1 VSSGYKFNTFL
12 LATIYP
18 ASVNN
23 VNPEKDVLSLVL
35 GVDISPI
42 PCPCISSISIPH
54 PPRFHL
60 WYRSPHT
67 YNCRS
72 QLTSPIVQDDD
83 YILNLPYA
91 RYLGFLDEDTDIVIF
106 KNIRYAAS
114 PENQNRW
121 KKPQPPQ
128 HIDDLQDGYEGGT
141 CYQAFPG
148 WMGHV
153 VPSLHHSPYFSLVLL
168 WHWLTLGT
176 EAQCTAL
183 REGVD
188 GRIDFPCRGSRWRS
202 MRRRIVCSLMFTS
215 LGRRS
220 TPPPTP
226 SPSFSGFMVAVM
238 VFCLIP
244 VSLLTHSF
252 WIKGCLFRDT
262 PDNCLE

>member
-1 VSSGYKFNTFL
+1 M
-12 LATIYP
+12 
-18 ASVNN
+18 NN
-23 VNPEKDVLSLVL
+23 VNPDKDVLSLVL
-35 GVDISPI
+35 GVDISLI
-42 PCPCISSISIPH
+42 PCPCISCISIPH

-60 WYRSPHT
+60 GYRSPHT

-153 VPSLHHSPYFSLVLL
+153 VRPSCSLVLL
-168 WHWLTLGT
+168 LAWLNLGT
-176 EAQCTAL
+176 EAECTAL

-220 TPPPTP
+220 TPPPTL
-226 SPSFSGFMVAVM
+226 SPSFSGFMGEVM
-238 VFCLIP
+238 VFRLIP
-244 VSLLTHSF
+244 VFSLTDTSF

-262 PDNCLE
+262 LDHCRE